1 MRGKAGVK
9 RHERPFGESA
19 ALYRKTGVGS
29 NRPKIDT
36 MNTLSETI
44 RGYRFRLRDSENEP
58 CETIACAGV
67 TVWAMKHKL
76 ALRHRAARLN
86 FVLSGLR
93 HTPANTRSDA
103 QQSADRRGALAGRE
117 ERGHRAGGV
126 DGEMVRHRAADQ
138 RIELV
143 VGFRSRASYRLA
155 VARPGQS
162 ARTRPPLTAPPN
174 SIVAV
179 PVP

>member
-29 NRPKIDT
+29 NRPNVNNA
-36 MNTLSETI
+36 NTLGETI
-44 RGYRFRLRDSENEP
+44 RGYRLRLRDSEKEP

-67 TVWAMKHKL
+67 PVWAMKQKL
-76 ALRHRAARLN
+76 ALQDRAVRLTL
-86 FVLSGLR
+86 VLSGLR
-93 HTPANTRSDA
+93 HKPSDTRSDA

-126 DGEMVRHRAADQ
+126 YGEVIRHRAADQ
-138 RIELV
+138 RIELRGRFQV
-143 VGFRSRASYRLA
+143 APFVQVGGGEAG
-155 VARPGQS
+155 PIG
-162 ARTRPPLTAPPN
+162 P
-174 SIVAV
+174 
-179 PVP
+179 